1 MNRHTRT
8 ICLSIL
14 LAIAGPLTA
23 SGVQAEPLAQTEP
36 PVTIY
41 FFWGDGCP
49 HCAEA
54 KSFLEDLTRRYPQVQ
69 VESFEIYN
77 NTDNQALFG
86 KMAAAN
92 GFEPRYVPTIFV
104 GEQHWEGF
112 ADSLRESIETA
123 VRACLDVGCPDARGG
138 IVPGHEAT
146 PSEINSED
154 ELDTAP
160 SKVPV
165 YLFWGDAGCP
175 SCQGTQA
182 NDEARSSIAQF
193 GADSGGEALSFLR
206 SLEDKHPDI
215 ELGVYEVWMS
225 STNTPRFR
233 RIAEAFG
240 VEAVGVPTIFIGDR
254 IWEDFSADTAD
265 ELEVYI
271 QNCLD
276 VGCPGPLDDES
287 PASSAPTPPAAT
299 ESTEITSIPSEA
311 ADPPLQSPTANSIT
325 LPLLGTV
332 DLGGQSLWASTALI
346 SFADG
351 FNPCSLWV
359 LSILIALSLRS
370 GSRKRIF
377 TIGLIYITVTAGI
390 YVLFIAGLFTFLTMV
405 SYLNWIQTAVS
416 ILALFFAAINIK
428 DYFWYKEGL
437 SLTIADEKKPGIYK
451 RVRKVMN
458 AGDSFWALAG
468 ATAALGAGVSLVE
481 FSCTA
486 GFPVIWTNLVAA
498 QNVPPIT
505 FVLLLLLYMVIY
517 QIDELAIF
525 TVAVWILKAG
535 RMEEKHGRM
544 LKLVGGMLM
553 LMLAAVMLYKPA
565 LMNDLGT
572 SLLIFGGALAAA
584 MAVLVIH
591 RRLLPLLGIHI
602 GTELSERS

>member
-1 MNRHTRT
+1 VLNRHIHTV
-8 ICLSIL
+8 CLSIL
-14 LAIAGPLTA
+14 LVIAGLLTV
-23 SGVQAEPLAQTEP
+23 SGVQATPLAQTEP

-41 FFWGDGCP
+41 FFWGEGCP
-49 HCAEA
+49 HCEEA
-54 KSFLEDLTRRYPQVQ
+54 KPFLEELTYRYPQVQ
-69 VESFEIYN
+69 VEAFEIYN
-77 NTDNQALFG
+77 NPDNQTLFG
-86 KMAAAN
+86 AMAAAY

-104 GEQHWEGF
+104 GEEHWEGF
-112 ADSLRESIETA
+112 ADSLRESIETT
-123 VRACLDVGCPDARGG
+123 VRACLDVGCPDAGVG
-138 IVPGHEAT
+138 IVPGHEAA
-146 PSEINSED
+146 PAENNSAD
-154 ELDTAP
+154 EPASAT

-165 YLFWGDAGCP
+165 YLFWGAVGCP
-175 SCQGTQA
+175 SCEATQP
-182 NDEARSSIAQF
+182 NQEAQSGIVQF
-193 GADSGGEALSFLR
+193 GADSGGEALEFLR
-206 SLEDKHPDI
+206 SLEAKHPDVK
-215 ELGVYEVWMS
+215 LNAYEVWLS
-225 STNTPRFR
+225 STNSKRFER
-233 RIAEAFG
+233 VANAFG
-240 VEAVGVPTIFIGDR
+240 IEAAGVPTIFIGDR
-254 IWEDFSADTAD
+254 AWEGFSAEAGD
-265 ELEVYI
+265 ELEAYI
-271 QNCLD
+271 QHCLD

-287 PASSAPTPPAAT
+287 PASSPLAPEVAAEPTKVTPM
-299 ESTEITSIPSEA
+299 SSRI
-311 ADPPLQSPTANSIT
+311 ADTPVQSPTANSIT

-370 GSRKRIF
+370 GSRRRIF

-405 SYLNWIQTAVS
+405 SFLSWIQTAVS

-458 AGDSFWALAG
+458 AVDSFWTLAG

-486 GFPVIWTNLVAA
+486 GFPVVWTNLVAT
-498 QNVPPIT
+498 QNVEPIT

-525 TVAVWILKAG
+525 AVAVLTLKAG

-553 LMLAAVMLYKPA
+553 LMLAAVMLFEPA
-565 LMNDLGT
+565 LMNDLTT
-572 SLLIFGGALAAA
+572 SLLIFGGALVAALL
-584 MAVLVIH
+584 VLVIH
-591 RRLLPLLGIHI
+591 RRLLPRLGIHI
-602 GTELSERS
+602 GTEYSQ